1 MFFIKHKKYSGKKY
15 LLLKEILS
23 FILNYTLETILLIA
37 IVKIMVLRV
46 ITLKKNIKFREGNKM
61 LKNNFQ
67 MRDLKWIKGLKFKF
81 LARYYF
87 FILKFN

>member
-1 MFFIKHKKYSGKKY
+1 MEASIPPHFHCNLWINSLFFMEYILESQFNPMFFIEHKKYSGKKY

-46 ITLKKNIKFREGNKM
+46 ITLKKT
-61 LKNNFQ
+61 
-67 MRDLKWIKGLKFKF
+67 
-81 LARYYF
+81 
-87 FILKFN
+87 